1 MDLDGARL
9 TVTGAGGFIG
19 LRMVERALERGMHVR
34 GLDLSPEAVA
44 RVEAAGAEG
53 VVGDVTDEASVRRL
67 CEGADVVFHAAA
79 IISEAGDWAVM
90 RRVNVEGTRL
100 AARVAAESGARRF
113 VQLSSCMVHGFT
125 FPRYVDED
133 GPLRGENN
141 PYCQT
146 KIESERVAMSFHEPG
161 AMEVIVIRPGD
172 VYGPGSVPWVVRPIE
187 LIRSRMMA
195 LPDGGRGI
203 MNHVY
208 VDNLIDAIVLA
219 LEKDAT
225 GEAFLVTDGA
235 ETTFAEY
242 FGRLARMVGRR
253 WIPTAPRPLLRAVL
267 GLAGRWLPA
276 DVEGVEFLSRP
287 HPYSIGRARRVLGY
301 EPRVDLDEGMRRTE
315 AWVRASLT

>member
-1 MDLDGARL
+1 MDLEGNRL
-9 TVTGAGGFIG
+9 AVTGAGGFIG
-19 LRMVERALERGMHVR
+19 LRMVERALERGLRVR
-34 GLDLSPEAVA
+34 GLDLSPEATA

-53 VVGDVTDEASVRRL
+53 LVGDVTDAASVRRL

-79 IISEAGDWAVM
+79 IVAEGGDWEPF
-90 RRVNVEGTRL
+90 RRVNVEGTRVV
-100 AARVAAESGARRF
+100 ARVAAEAGAKRF

-125 FPRYVDED
+125 FPRLVAED

-146 KIESERVAMSFHEPG
+146 KIESERVAMSFHQPG
-161 AMEVIVIRPGD
+161 GMEVIVIRPGD
-172 VYGPGSVPWVVRPIE
+172 VYGPGSVPWVVRPLE
-187 LIRSRMMA
+187 LIRSRMMI

-208 VDNLIDAIVLA
+208 VDNLIDAILLA

-242 FGRLARMVGRR
+242 FRRLAGMIGRR
-253 WIPTAPRPLLRAVL
+253 WIPTAPKPLLRAVM
-267 GLAGRWLPA
+267 GLAGSVLPA
-276 DVEGVEFLSRP
+276 DPEGIEFISRP
-287 HPYSIGRARRVLGY
+287 HPYCIDRARRKLGY
-301 EPRVDLDEGMRRTE
+301 VPRVDLDEGMRRTE
-315 AWVRASLT
+315 AWVRRELT